1 MFNFLSTQLQRY
13 REWRKHLD
21 WSKRHLDF
29 VRSMINQDKHW
40 LANDPTARELVERY
54 ERALNEYWYRLYH
67 EDVYLFRN
75 RVGLDPN
82 PTKPPVKPF
91 YANIDT
97 STERHGKRLYTLA
110 WVALDTRKQPTKEQ
124 Q

>member
-13 REWRKHLD
+13 RDWRKHRN
-21 WSKRHLDF
+21 WSKQHLDF
-29 VRSMINQDKHW
+29 VRSMISQDSRW
-40 LANDPTARELVERY
+40 LANDPTSRALIERY
-54 ERALNEYWYRLYH
+54 ERALNEYWYQLSH

-75 RVGLDPN
+75 RIGLDPIVKT
-82 PTKPPVKPF
+82 PTKPS

-110 WVALDTRKQPTKEQ
+110 WVALETRKQPTKEQ